1 MSMHTNYGHPCI
13 TLPILYSKLMSRPF
27 PSFFSLV
34 RQSSHSSEAV
44 YVPPLLFC
52 PKQMR
57 RPFSPFYSLVRL
69 SESFP
74 QKQCTSFF
82 KKIFKGISSLFLTN
96 DPVTS
101 IAFAFWLN
109 CLVVRH
115 IKRFRTNEA
124 CGACMH
130 ARTHMCVCACVTSH
144 KCNLSTKVSSGTVTL
159 SPSVSFSLYL
169 VFRYIAT
176 CIIPFTKHV
185 HTNWFSHYT
194 YC

>member
-1 MSMHTNYGHPCI
+1 MGSANKEKKILILLKQHTRPKKATCKCVSMHILIYSKSSLARKCIIQMSMHTNYGHPCI

-82 KKIFKGISSLFLTN
+82 KNFFKGISSLFLTN

-101 IAFAFWLN
+101 IAFAF
-109 CLVVRH
+109 
-115 IKRFRTNEA
+115 
-124 CGACMH
+124 
-130 ARTHMCVCACVTSH
+130 
-144 KCNLSTKVSSGTVTL
+144 
-159 SPSVSFSLYL
+159 
-169 VFRYIAT
+169 
-176 CIIPFTKHV
+176 
-185 HTNWFSHYT
+185 
-194 YC
+194 